1 VIRRPRRFTPPNH
14 DRCRRRRVWPVAGTS
29 VPATLPPLDNGPLR
43 PPRPRPAARGS
54 ARDRRRR
61 CRSRTAAGGSHHHAP
76 CRFDTRSSPLN
87 VSLNNP
93 WGRVTRCGGYAILRP
108 ARCEAPAAP
117 GQHPSQERSP
127 RRRARLRL
135 SSRPRGPHRQGRVR
149 GSLRSWDG
157 EAQSRRS
164 HQWWVPA
171 RRPAPRARC
180 AASRRA
186 GRRAAGAS
194 PSIAT
199 SRRSPPAACRP
210 GPAPQARRATARP
223 RLRPDRGGAR
233 C

>member
-1 VIRRPRRFTPPNH
+1 MQAGLAERRPSPLSFRRSITGPY
-14 DRCRRRRVWPVAGTS
+14 DYR
-29 VPATLPPLDNGPLR
+29 VPAWLLVDQPVTGADDV
-43 PPRPRPAARGS
+43 AR
-54 ARDRRRR
+54 AR
-61 CRSRTAAGGSHHHAP
+61 AAGGSHHHAP

-157 EAQSRRS
+157 KAQSRRS

-180 AASRRA
+180 AASRRS

-199 SRRSPPAACRP
+199 ARRSPPAACRP

-223 RLRPDRGGAR
+223 RLQPDRGGAR